1 MHRRCRTSDSATNIS
16 FVMCHKLSTA
26 LDGIKIASKLEHLV
40 ESVWK
45 TYSCL
50 TLYVTLPPVQSVIF
64 LRFLRIG
71 IGVLFPFYLLH
82 CTGDT
87 RYNQLILRIK
97 IIENTISLIAL
108 LRDILSASMVPSA
121 YADTQLPS
129 ILVGDGVLLP
139 IKIDITICGEQI
151 L

>member
-26 LDGIKIASKLEHLV
+26 LDGIKIASWKHLV
-40 ESVWK
+40 VSVWK

-71 IGVLFPFYLLH
+71 IGVLFPLYLLH
-82 CTGDT
+82 CTGDI

>member
-1 MHRRCRTSDSATNIS
+1 MHCIGNIRS
-16 FVMCHKLSTA
+16 
-26 LDGIKIASKLEHLV
+26 
-40 ESVWK
+40 
-45 TYSCL
+45 
-50 TLYVTLPPVQSVIF
+50 
-64 LRFLRIG
+64 
-71 IGVLFPFYLLH
+71 
-82 CTGDT
+82 
-87 RYNQLILRIK
+87 NQLTLRIK

>member
-1 MHRRCRTSDSATNIS
+1 MHRRCRISDGAANIS
-16 FVMCHKLSTA
+16 FLMCHKLSTA

-40 ESVWK
+40 ESVLK

-50 TLYVTLPPVQSVIF
+50 TLYVTVQSVIF

-71 IGVLFPFYLLH
+71 IGVLFQFYLLH
-82 CTGDT
+82 CTGDI